1 MQLDQIITTGEHILS
16 ENVKDPPDIRSRS
29 LNQNV
34 DGTSLDQV
42 KKQYYDSF
50 LLQNQYGLGD
60 VVLKLDSAKNIGH
73 SPKLKR
79 EYVVHHDRI
88 KLCKD

>member
-1 MQLDQIITTGEHILS
+1 
-16 ENVKDPPDIRSRS
+16 V
-29 LNQNV
+29 NQNV
-34 DGTSLDQV
+34 DGTSLDQL
-42 KKQYYDSF
+42 KKQYDDNF

-79 EYVVHHDRI
+79 PWKGLLIVIEVKTPLLYQLVDRKGENLWYI
-88 KLCKD
+88 TTA

>member
-1 MQLDQIITTGEHILS
+1 VI
-16 ENVKDPPDIRSRS
+16 
-29 LNQNV
+29 QNV
-34 DGTSLDQV
+34 DGTSLDHV

-50 LLQNQYGLGD
+50 LLQNQYGNRD

-79 EYVVHHDRI
+79 PWKGLLIVIEVKTSVLYQLVDRKGENMWYI
-88 KLCKD
+88 TTA